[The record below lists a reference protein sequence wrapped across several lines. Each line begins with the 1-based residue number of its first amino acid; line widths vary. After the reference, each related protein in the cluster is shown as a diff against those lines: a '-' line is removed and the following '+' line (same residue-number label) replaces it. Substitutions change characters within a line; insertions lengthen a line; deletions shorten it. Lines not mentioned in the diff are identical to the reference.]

1 MDPLKAI
8 RCLPNVFDN
17 QYGFL
22 RFRKLAINKLFIVQ
36 NVYEIKKWRL
46 RTALQRVMPWT

>member
-1 MDPLKAI
+1 MDPLKVI
-8 RCLPNVFDN
+8 RCPPNVFDN

-22 RFRKLAINKLFIVQ
+22 RFRKLATNKLFVVQ

-46 RTALQRVMPWT
+46 RTAFRG